1 MYTYLRLSNAG
12 FLVRDS
18 PGLWCKP
25 VQAARGLARAARS
38 PGRPVAELLCAP
50 PLCCCCGSP
59 PTEPRF
65 EMHSRLRSE
74 RNAKRL
80 IELRTLICAASWQQQ
95 QLSERAQHGCRASPR
110 GPPPPRTLRHQPLE
124 PGSSWMKYQAR
135 QKGRRC
141 EHHDDERGGW
151 MVSTWCCKHDR
162 LWFWVRLSEPFSC
175 LSVSSTC
182 SPS

>member
-1 MYTYLRLSNAG
+1 VNPERIPPPTLPHGVFERIDTGGSRPRLCVRGSVRCIPHLRLSNAG

-124 PGSSWMKYQAR
+124 PG
-135 QKGRRC
+135 
-141 EHHDDERGGW
+141 
-151 MVSTWCCKHDR
+151 
-162 LWFWVRLSEPFSC
+162 
-175 LSVSSTC
+175 
-182 SPS
+182 